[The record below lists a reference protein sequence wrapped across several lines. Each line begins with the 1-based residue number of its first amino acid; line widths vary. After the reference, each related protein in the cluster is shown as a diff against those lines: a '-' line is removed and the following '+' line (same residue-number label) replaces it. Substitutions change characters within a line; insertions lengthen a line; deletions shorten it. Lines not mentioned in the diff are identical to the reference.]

1 MIIPAPNKDVARFLL
16 QSKLHKAKL
25 EEVFHGVATVQ
36 IVESFED
43 TESFDDFEEKVNYQF
58 RPLRKVLIKSIESF
72 IILTVLRRSV

>member
-1 MIIPAPNKDVARFLL
+1 M

-25 EEVFHGVATVQ
+25 KEVFHGVAAVQ

-58 RPLRKVLIKSIESF
+58 HPLQKVITKLIKSF